1 MEIVEVV
8 YLLRE
13 GEVEIALALAVSL
26 KGSERT
32 DTLQF
37 ILHYCV
43 DELLVEEAKKV
54 ASYLGKAGSYSNLQD
69 LFDKIFT
76 DQKVKIYQVKINQL
90 VPLANLMPGP
100 QRKSNLKLVLAN
112 CLEKREYISA
122 IKVASALFPGPSASD
137 LSGKKIALKKI
148 FDHWLKKSLALSCLD
163 EMVGWMTAEE
173 KEEASGLISD
183 KLLEMG
189 RVDEVVKVMASL
201 KVRLSPEKLQTC
213 FNYCIG
219 PFHLLVDNAIL
230 ACTMMTEPQKT
241 KNLIALFN
249 KLIKKSFFDEL
260 IKVTNLMTSEIKIKH
275 LGLFFKR
282 VIKEGNLDLAI
293 DLAEE
298 AEIEIEQKHLQM
310 AYKVCVKKGQFRD
323 VEYLAEQ
330 LSKTIGAKD
339 YLMMIDKLSKD
350 NNYAEAIKVAKH
362 LKKPTK
368 VKAMK
373 IISRQQLLEGKI
385 DKATE
390 TLRGIGLGL
399 SKDDL
404 QAGLKVFL
412 EKGWTAKA
420 KEVAKLILK

>member
-1 MEIVEVV
+1 MNNEVV
-8 YLLRE
+8 YLLRD
-13 GEVEIALALAVSL
+13 GEVEIALAVAISL
-26 KGSERT
+26 KGSEKK

-43 DELLVEEAKKV
+43 DKLLVEEAKKV
-54 ASYLGKAGSYSNLQD
+54 AAYLGKEGSYSNLQD
-69 LFDKIFT
+69 LFDKIFA
-76 DQKVKIYQVKINQL
+76 DQKVKIYQVKLVQL
-90 VPLANLMPGP
+90 ISLANLMPGP
-100 QRKSNLKLVLAN
+100 QRKADLRLVLEN
-112 CLEKREYISA
+112 CLDKREYIGA
-122 IKVASALFPGPSASD
+122 INVANSLFSSSSVSELA
-137 LSGKKIALKKI
+137 GKKIALKKI
-148 FDHWLKKSLALSCLD
+148 FDHWLKNSLNISCLN

-189 RVDEVVKVMASL
+189 RVDEVVKVMERL

-213 FNYCIG
+213 FYYCVG

-230 ACTMMTEPQKT
+230 ACTMMPEPQKT
-241 KNLIALFN
+241 KNLILLFN
-249 KLIKKSFFDEL
+249 KLIKKSFFKEV
-260 IKVTNLMTSEIKIKH
+260 IKVTNLMANETKIKH

-282 VIKEGNLDLAI
+282 AIKEGNINLAI

-298 AEIEIEQKHLQM
+298 ADIEIEKKHLQT
-310 AYKVCVKKGQFRD
+310 AYKVCVKKGLFRD

-339 YLMMIDKLSKD
+339 YLIMIEKLSQD
-350 NNYAEAIKVAKH
+350 NNYAEAIKVAKC

-368 VKAMK
+368 VKALK
-373 IISRQQLLEGKI
+373 IIARQQLFEGKI

-390 TLRGIGLGL
+390 TLRDIGLSL
-399 SKDDL
+399 PKDDL
-404 QAGLKVFL
+404 HAGLKVFL